1 MSSTSYMAVYMKE
14 YRINNQDYYE
24 KEKAIYN
31 NRYKT
36 DLHYKEEKKKK
47 ALDRYYR
54 LKSQKQQIPPI

>member
-1 MSSTSYMAVYMKE
+1 MSSTSYMAEYMKE
-14 YRINNQDYYE
+14 YRINNPEYYE

-36 DLHYKEEKKKK
+36 DLQYKEEKKKK